1 MAPEPVPEPE
11 PGSSGRSGGSWGLS
25 SVRAVGA
32 GVWSMRGWG
41 QWGRR
46 RALRALGAVPV
57 PRTESIALPAPSRP
71 FLEPSLMVSV
81 TPVHLLTARHAL
93 RVGHR
98 RLAAMLL
105 LETAASFNLWRK
117 PDRGMRRNF
126 DMACTIF
133 TSLWFV
139 GLGTVSGGVI
149 FLLAPLG
156 CSVLS
161 YACEHQVRPSLS
173 LPPF

>member
-1 MAPEPVPEPE
+1 MAPEPAPEPE
-11 PGSSGRSGGSWGLS
+11 PPAGSSGRSGGSWGLS

-71 FLEPSLMVSV
+71 FLEPSLMASV

-149 FLLAPLG
+149 FLLAPLA

-161 YACEHQVRPSLS
+161 YSCEHQVRPS
-173 LPPF
+173 F

>member
-1 MAPEPVPEPE
+1 MAPEPEPEPE
-11 PGSSGRSGGSWGLS
+11 PPPGSGRSGGSWGLS

-32 GVWSMRGWG
+32 GAWSMRGWG

-71 FLEPSLMVSV
+71 FLEPSLMASV

-98 RLAAMLL
+98 RLAVFRVR
-105 LETAASFNLWRK
+105 EHR
-117 PDRGMRRNF
+117 
-126 DMACTIF
+126 
-133 TSLWFV
+133 
-139 GLGTVSGGVI
+139 SGS
-149 FLLAPLG
+149 AQN
-156 CSVLS
+156 SV
-161 YACEHQVRPSLS
+161 
-173 LPPF
+173 